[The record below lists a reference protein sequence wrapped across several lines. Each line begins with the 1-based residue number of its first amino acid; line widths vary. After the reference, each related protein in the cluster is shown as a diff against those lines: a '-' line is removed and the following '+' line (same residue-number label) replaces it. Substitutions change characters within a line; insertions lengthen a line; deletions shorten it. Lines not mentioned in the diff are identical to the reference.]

1 MKRIATAA
9 VTCAAAALLAASLT
23 GCSGSTT
30 TAAGSQSS
38 SSSQT
43 SGGGNAR
50 ASATPISTASVAQAT
65 VATRSAGKLG
75 TILVNGRGRTL
86 YLFAADTSKNSTCTG
101 ACAAA
106 WPPLLTSGSAKVGT
120 GAKANLLSTTTR
132 SGGAKQ
138 VTYNNHPLY
147 LYAGDAASGQTNGQ
161 GLTQFG
167 ALWWVVNPAGKQVTT
182 K

>member
-1 MKRIATAA
+1 MKRMTTAA

-30 TAAGSQSS
+30 KAAGSQPS
-38 SSSQT
+38 
-43 SGGGNAR
+43 SGGSSGGAAAT
-50 ASATPISTASVAQAT
+50 ASATPVSTASVAQAT
-65 VATRSAGKLG
+65 VATKSAGKLG

-106 WPPLLTSGSAKVGT
+106 WPPLLTSGSAVAGT
-120 GAKANLLSTTTR
+120 GAKQNLLSTTTR

-138 VTYNNHPLY
+138 VTYDNHPLY
-147 LYAGDAASGQTNGQ
+147 LFAGDAASGQTNGQ

-167 ALWWVVNPAGKQVTT
+167 ALWWVVNPSGKQVTT